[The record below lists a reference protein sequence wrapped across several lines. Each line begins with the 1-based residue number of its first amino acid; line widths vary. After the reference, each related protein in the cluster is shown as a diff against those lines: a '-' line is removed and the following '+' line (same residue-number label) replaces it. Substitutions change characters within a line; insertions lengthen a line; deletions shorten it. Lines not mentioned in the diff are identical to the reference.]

1 MMRRSRVCLGRMAGA
16 LHVERRVALF
26 ADVVV
31 VAAMAFTALAGCGD
45 GGSITPPPPE
55 DEPTVEFLSGVE
67 WLNPL
72 PQGNYLL
79 ALTVAAPDHY
89 FAAGGSGT
97 VVEREGAVTR
107 VHRVGESTFSA
118 AWADGPENVY
128 VAGREG
134 EVYRFDGALWIAM
147 PLPAEEHV
155 SGIHGTSPSN
165 VWCVT
170 YDGGV
175 FRYDGA
181 AWTLAKSLGQNCCN
195 GVWAL
200 SDGRVFVSDRNR
212 IQNWDGVAW
221 TVGYENPEESLIG
234 DFWGASDTDVYA
246 VGHDG
251 TLLHWDGVA
260 WQKTQLDSTLDLY
273 RIDGFDANTIWIPAL
288 DGRILHGSGANW
300 AVQDDLLGRLAFGIG
315 ALDARRAV
323 TVSYRAGFAI
333 GTIDGWTEEWSG
345 YRVPLVA
352 IAECDGAPCAF
363 GDLVSYL
370 RVEGDGVRRVSMD
383 AARVRDA
390 WSADGS
396 EIIVVGANGRIQ
408 RGRGDRWSRDSSGTD
423 ADLLAVHGTS
433 ASDIWAIGES
443 NTVLHFD
450 GSRWTKLQQ
459 PASPYAYT
467 LDDVWAISPNDVH
480 FAASSGAVH
489 FDGVTWSRIELP
501 ADEYWNLTSV
511 WARSSTE
518 VYFVGGP
525 GAIFV
530 YDGNVATR
538 MPTETRTTLRAI
550 HGNSRGDVCAVGDQ
564 IVLWLV
570 GGAWVAMPVGV
581 DEDLTAVWVD
591 DDGVAYITGEYGA
604 VVRVR
609 APGA

>member
-1 MMRRSRVCLGRMAGA
+1 MMRCASMCPGRMARA
-16 LHVERRVALF
+16 LHAERSVALF
-26 ADVVV
+26 AHVV
-31 VAAMAFTALAGCGD
+31 VAAVIALTALAGCGD
-45 GGSITPPPPE
+45 GGSITPAPSE
-55 DEPTVEFLSGVE
+55 SEPTVEFLSGVE
-67 WLNPL
+67 WLNPR

-79 ALTVAAPDHY
+79 ALTVAARGHF
-89 FAAGGSGT
+89 FAAGAAGT
-97 VVEREGAVTR
+97 VVEREGNVTR
-107 VHRVGESTFSA
+107 VHQVGENTFSA
-118 AWADGPENVY
+118 AWAGGPENVY

-134 EVYRFDGALWIAM
+134 EVYRFDGAQWIAM

-170 YDGGV
+170 YDGSV

-212 IQNWDGVAW
+212 IQNWDGVGW

-260 WQKTQLDSTLDLY
+260 WRKTQLDPTLDLY

-300 AVQDDLLGRLAFGIG
+300 TVQDDLLGRLAFGIG

-352 IAECDGAPCAF
+352 ITECDGAPCAF

-383 AARVRDA
+383 GARVRDA
-390 WSADGS
+390 WSPDGR

-408 RGRGDRWSRDSSGTD
+408 RGRGDAWSRDSSGTT
-423 ADLLAVHGTS
+423 ADLYAVHGTS
-433 ASDIWAIGES
+433 ASDVWAVGDDRAA
-443 NTVLHFD
+443 LHFD
-450 GSRWTKLQQ
+450 GVRWQRVAQ
-459 PASPYAYT
+459 PQDVYSNA
-467 LDDVWAISPNDVH
+467 LNDVWAVAPDDVY
-480 FAASSGAVH
+480 FAGSSGAVH
-489 FDGVTWSRIELP
+489 FDGADWSRIELP
-501 ADEYWNLTSV
+501 GAEYWNLTGV
-511 WARSSTE
+511 WARSPTE
-518 VYFVGGP
+518 VYFAGGP
-525 GAIFV
+525 GTIFV
-530 YDGNVATR
+530 YDGTTAAR
-538 MPTETRTTLRAI
+538 MSIGLVSRVTAI
-550 HGNSRGDVCAVGDQ
+550 HGNARGDVCAVGDDA
-564 IVLWLV
+564 ILWFID
-570 GGAWVAMPVGV
+570 GSWVAAPVGV
-581 DEDLTAVWVD
+581 EEDLTAVWVD